1 MNSLRIIG
9 ESCFTDVLSVLGAS
23 AIGCL
28 FARSRRL
35 QFVGWL
41 ALYIVADNVIGLL
54 PILFHWNF
62 GRWNWIG
69 KTGSLLF
76 ALFVATR
83 FFSRDEVGL
92 RLPRTRTEILW
103 TIGGV
108 LAALA
113 IALGPALI
121 GPGTHPDAETFAY
134 EATLPGPVEE
144 LAFRGIGMALLL
156 RAFSADRD
164 DRRAEWIAALV
175 TAVWFTSGHVLHL
188 EGGKFQVIWSRS
200 LDVFPM
206 ALVYAVTRLRSKS
219 LLGGVLA
226 HNGANTLVETIAAIR
241 F

>member
-1 MNSLRIIG
+1 MNGLRILG

-28 FARSRRL
+28 FARGRRL
-35 QFVGWL
+35 QFVAWL
-41 ALYIVADNVIGLL
+41 VLYIVADNVIGLL

-69 KTGSLLF
+69 QTASLLF

-92 RLPRTRTEILW
+92 RLPRTRAEILW

-113 IALGPALI
+113 IALGPALV
-121 GPGTHPDAETFAY
+121 GPGTHPSAETFAY

-156 RAFSADRD
+156 RAFSTG
-164 DRRAEWIAALV
+164 DRRTEWIAALV

-188 EGGKFQVIWSRS
+188 EDGKFQVIWSRA

-226 HNGANTLVETIAAIR
+226 HNSANTLVETIAAFR